1 VNEKPKFISL
11 RRFATFITW
20 LKNTLSGKVDKV
32 NGKDLS
38 TNDFTDEYKDKLD
51 SVESS
56 AEVNTIE
63 AISVNGVT

>member
-20 LKNTLSGKVDKV
+20 LKNTLSGKVDKED
-32 NGKDLS
+32 GKDLS
-38 TNDFTDEYKDKLD
+38 TNDFTNEYKDKLD

-56 AEVNTIE
+56 AKVNTIE
-63 AISVNGVT
+63 SISVNGVT